1 MRTCLSDLIRGNLF
15 RREAGEK
22 SAAQLLSIRPPGG
35 GSRGGQ
41 QRTPGGRD
49 SAVLGQ
55 GQGQRH
61 EFLSNV
67 SAALT
72 LCYLEQVTEASEPL
86 LPP

>member
-49 SAVLGQ
+49 SAVLGR